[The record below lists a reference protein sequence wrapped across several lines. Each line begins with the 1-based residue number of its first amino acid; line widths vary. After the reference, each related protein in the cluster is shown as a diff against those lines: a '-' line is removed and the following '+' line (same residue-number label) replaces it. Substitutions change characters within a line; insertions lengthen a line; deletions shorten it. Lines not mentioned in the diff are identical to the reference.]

1 MKRLVTALLAGAMMV
16 STTIPAFAQD
26 NYPDRGP
33 QDRSAYSDRNAQY
46 QADQATYDAQMRD
59 YNAARDQYDRDRAAY
74 DRRYGD
80 GAYVRTYG
88 DFSRP
93 YPPRGPDYVGASAQI
108 PPPPPPGG
116 PGSASC
122 AEARADAKS
131 SRVGGTILGAIIG
144 GAIGS
149 NIAAGG
155 HRNDGTLLGAG
166 VGAVIGNKAGGN
178 TKAGAYAAAC
188 DHNGAYY
195 TYDQTYPYREGRDWV
210 PRGERPARY
219 YTENRCRLAPAQ
231 TDSGEYRYV
240 RVCPDRD
247 GRYRLAS

>member
-1 MKRLVTALLAGAMMV
+1 MKRLVTALLASAMAASM
-16 STTIPAFAQD
+16 TLPAAAQS
-26 NYPDRGP
+26 Y
-33 QDRSAYSDRNAQY
+33 QDRQSAYADRQDQY
-46 QADQATYDAQMRD
+46 QADQAAYDAQMRD
-59 YNAARDQYDRDRAAY
+59 YNSARDQYDRDRAAY
-74 DRRYGD
+74 DRRYGE

-88 DFSRP
+88 QFNRP
-93 YPPRGPDYVGASAQI
+93 YPPRGPAYVDASASV
-108 PPPPPPGG
+108 PPPAA
-116 PGSASC
+116 GSASC

-144 GAIGS
+144 GALGS

-188 DHNGAYY
+188 DHDGSYY

-210 PRGERPARY
+210 PRGERPTRY

-247 GRYRLAS
+247 GRYRLAT